1 MMSMPKNYTSDQ
13 LKDAEKLAQILGNVR
28 SDKQGFIATMA
39 NAFIAGV
46 ETGMQ
51 MADKKSRLGL

>member
-1 MMSMPKNYTSDQ
+1 MINMTKNYTSDQ

-28 SDKQGFIATMA
+28 PDKQGFIATMA
-39 NAFIAGV
+39 NAFIAGI

-51 MADKKSRLGL
+51 MADKKAG